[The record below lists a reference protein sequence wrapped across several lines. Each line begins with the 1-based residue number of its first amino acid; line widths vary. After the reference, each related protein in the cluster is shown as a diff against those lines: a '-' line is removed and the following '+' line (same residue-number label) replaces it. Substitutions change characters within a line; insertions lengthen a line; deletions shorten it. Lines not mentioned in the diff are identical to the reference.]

1 MALTQ
6 DSDGGAPSA
15 STYGRCPAP
24 RVTLPDRG
32 VFIGFAW
39 SGADDAGSRIV
50 AAEVE
55 CQPGRAK
62 LVKVWRPFQ
71 DGPGRLQVIERF
83 RGWVTEQARWAE
95 GRLTIGLDVPFSL
108 AETHLRQ
115 LGLLRQALRGP
126 STLGKGLQERFLAMV
141 ADLGGAADAF
151 RAELGKERPR
161 LADCY
166 RAVAQ
171 PPTGARNYR
180 RTFFGLAVFATLDAA
195 FLPWDTPQ
203 AGKPTL
209 VEVYPPHLPRVL
221 AGICAYRDDDGVAR
235 ASIRASILR
244 TLRGAARLEF
254 EMEQAAQIVEDG
266 EGETLD
272 AVLAALAAAAAQHE
286 GFQQVPH
293 NVPRSEGWIY
303 SVREEPWRP

>member
-1 MALTQ
+1 M
-6 DSDGGAPSA
+6 
-15 STYGRCPAP
+15 
-24 RVTLPDRG
+24 TLPDRG

-39 SGADDAGSRIV
+39 SGADDAGARIV
-50 AAEVE
+50 ATEVE
-55 CQPGRAK
+55 CEPGRAR
-62 LVKVWRPFQ
+62 LAKVWRPFRE
-71 DGPGRLQVIERF
+71 GPGRLAVLDRF
-83 RGWVTEQARWAE
+83 RDWLGEEARWAE
-95 GRLTIGLDVPFSL
+95 GRLTVGIDVPFSL

-126 STLGKGLQERFLAMV
+126 AALGKSVSERFLAVV
-141 ADLGGAADAF
+141 ADLGSAADAF

-171 PPTGARNYR
+171 PPTGPRNYR

-203 AGKPTL
+203 PGKPTL
-209 VEVYPPHLPRVL
+209 IEVYPPHLPRVL
-221 AGICAYRDDDGVAR
+221 AGISSYRDDDGIAR
-235 ASIRASILR
+235 ASVRASILR
-244 TLRGAARLEF
+244 TLRSAARLEF
-254 EMEQAAQIVEDG
+254 EMEQAAEIVEDG

-272 AVLAALAAAAAQHE
+272 AVLAALAAASAQQE
-286 GFQQVPH
+286 GYQQVPH